1 MKIGKKKMTKF
12 LTVIFI
18 SLVFIGCSSSNDAI
32 KALKANGF
40 NEIETHGRAFF
51 SCSEDDTFATKFTAK
66 NKDGQ
71 MVKGAVCSGWLKG
84 ATIRYE

>member
-1 MKIGKKKMTKF
+1 MTKF

-32 KALKANGF
+32 NALKANGF
-40 NEIETHGRAFF
+40 TDIQTDGHAFF
-51 SCSEDDTFATKFTAK
+51 ACSKDDTISTKFTAK

-71 MVKGAVCSGWLKG
+71 KVKGAVCSGWLKG
-84 ATIRYE
+84 ATIRYD